1 MARVPSLRWPPL
13 ILLTMPSNMPYHY
26 SMYPAAPNNGKKM
39 ITTPYM
45 LRKILKDLATR
56 RMTNAAT
63 GLLRDD
69 PRLLKPSVEWCSQA
83 DQKTTVLDYCM
94 REMSRMM
101 VQAGRASGLS
111 TYIAIYVTSLELMR
125 MPPSRVRINLSMN
138 ELLYSSTSV
147 SESVAYAQMIESGT
161 GVRINYLPY
170 QVGTYDRYNERAYET
185 ASSVSS
191 DVAAYI
197 LPRYQVYDE
206 VRTSLEA
213 AISSHM
219 DVI

>member
-1 MARVPSLRWPPL
+1 M
-13 ILLTMPSNMPYHY
+13 T
-26 SMYPAAPNNGKKM
+26 
-39 ITTPYM
+39 TTPYM

-94 REMSRMM
+94 HEMSRMT
-101 VQAGRASGLS
+101 VWAGGSSGLS

>member
-1 MARVPSLRWPPL
+1 M
-13 ILLTMPSNMPYHY
+13 MPSNMPYHY
-26 SMYPAAPNNGKKM
+26 SMYPAVPNNGKKM
-39 ITTPYM
+39 TTTPYM
-45 LRKILKDLATR
+45 LRKILKDLAIR

-94 REMSRMM
+94 HEMSRMM
-101 VQAGRASGLS
+101 VRAGGASGLS
-111 TYIAIYVTSLELMR
+111 TYIAIYVTSLELMH

-197 LPRYQVYDE
+197 LSRYQVYDE
-206 VRTSLEA
+206 VRASLEA
-213 AISSHM
+213 SASSHM